1 MSAKKRAAQKRSM
14 LGALGWG
21 PCVLLRAEQASA
33 DFRQVRIV

>member
-21 PCVLLRAEQASA
+21 PLKLALPES
-33 DFRQVRIV
+33 